1 MLAGCAQLPTSGQVQ
16 RGPDLSGDIPGDYLY
31 YSPTGPI
38 AGASREEVIQ
48 GFLNAGT
55 APQNDYAIAREYLT
69 ADFKSKWDPSGSTLV
84 QRGQLQISNP
94 VKDEFSVTV
103 DVQSQVDWHGV
114 FSNSPKGT
122 TQTLD
127 ISLIKEGKNW
137 RISKAPNLTVVIAP
151 VFDVIFRSYSLY
163 FFDRAMQ
170 NLVPDVRWFPSRAST
185 TTLVMNALLDG
196 PVAWL
201 APGVVSAIPS
211 GTRLAIDSVAIDGGV
226 AKIDLSARALV
237 AGASERRRMRAQLL
251 ATMKQLPSVNDV
263 EISIERTP
271 QDIAILPINPEPAS
285 NKAPIG
291 LSEAGLKHLGNS
303 NSTVTNS
310 TAAVQK
316 VKTKDFALSNDESLL
331 SLKNDAGVWYAD
343 LGSSIATPIDLID
356 SRPSLITPAFDKGN
370 RLWITASTSTSDLI
384 TYTQS
389 GEARKVEATWLKGLK
404 RKAIGISPEGSRFA
418 VLEQRKTGNR
428 LLVAVIVRDESG
440 NPISLGFPIEVAVA
454 DATVESFSWADTT
467 HIAVIAKNAS
477 GQKPRVIE
485 LGGSSR
491 SLPLTTDA
499 VKILASNPL
508 SAIYAVTK
516 TGDVL
521 QLRGSTWDTIASKQT
536 AVAIGH

>member
-196 PVAWL
+196 PVA
-201 APGVVSAIPS
+201 
-211 GTRLAIDSVAIDGGV
+211 
-226 AKIDLSARALV
+226 
-237 AGASERRRMRAQLL
+237 
-251 ATMKQLPSVNDV
+251 
-263 EISIERTP
+263 
-271 QDIAILPINPEPAS
+271 
-285 NKAPIG
+285 
-291 LSEAGLKHLGNS
+291 
-303 NSTVTNS
+303 
-310 TAAVQK
+310 
-316 VKTKDFALSNDESLL
+316 
-331 SLKNDAGVWYAD
+331 
-343 LGSSIATPIDLID
+343 
-356 SRPSLITPAFDKGN
+356 
-370 RLWITASTSTSDLI
+370 
-384 TYTQS
+384 
-389 GEARKVEATWLKGLK
+389 
-404 RKAIGISPEGSRFA
+404 
-418 VLEQRKTGNR
+418 
-428 LLVAVIVRDESG
+428 
-440 NPISLGFPIEVAVA
+440 
-454 DATVESFSWADTT
+454 
-467 HIAVIAKNAS
+467 
-477 GQKPRVIE
+477 
-485 LGGSSR
+485 
-491 SLPLTTDA
+491 
-499 VKILASNPL
+499 
-508 SAIYAVTK
+508 
-516 TGDVL
+516 
-521 QLRGSTWDTIASKQT
+521 
-536 AVAIGH
+536 

>member
-316 VKTKDFALSNDESLL
+316 VNAKDFALSNDESLL

-343 LGSSIATPIDLID
+343 LGSSIASPIDLID

-370 RLWITASTSTSDLI
+370 RLWITASTSKSDLI